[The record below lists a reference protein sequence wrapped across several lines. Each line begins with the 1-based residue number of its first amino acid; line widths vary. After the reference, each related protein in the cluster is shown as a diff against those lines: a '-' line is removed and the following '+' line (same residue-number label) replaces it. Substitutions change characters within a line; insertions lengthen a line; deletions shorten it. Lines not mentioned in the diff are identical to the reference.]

1 MQMQVQRGSV
11 RALRATR
18 LLRAAAAVL
27 LCVGVPAG
35 TASVASAASPAS
47 TPRPGSKWSGS
58 VKGQKYESGSISFTV
73 VKQGKKLYAK
83 GKATLHTACFA
94 VEQGQTLKAGPTR
107 TLSFSGLL
115 ANGSFIAKKGT
126 TEDLLHWEIRGSL
139 TKKKLEVRYAEEV
152 EGPPRIS
159 CGYNETDTGKLGLKG

>member
-1 MQMQVQRGSV
+1 V
-11 RALRATR
+11 RVLSGAI
-18 LLRAAAAVL
+18 AAAL
-27 LCVGVPAG
+27 SVGVLAG
-35 TASVASAASPAS
+35 SASAASAPKA
-47 TPRPGSKWSGS
+47 GSKWSGS

-107 TLSFSGLL
+107 TLSFSGLFSKS
-115 ANGSFIAKKGT
+115 SFVAKKGT
-126 TEDLLHWEIRGSL
+126 TDDLLHWEIRGSL
-139 TKKKLEVRYAEEV
+139 EKKKLEVRYAEEV

-159 CGYNETDTGKLGLKG
+159 CGYNESDVGKLTQKR